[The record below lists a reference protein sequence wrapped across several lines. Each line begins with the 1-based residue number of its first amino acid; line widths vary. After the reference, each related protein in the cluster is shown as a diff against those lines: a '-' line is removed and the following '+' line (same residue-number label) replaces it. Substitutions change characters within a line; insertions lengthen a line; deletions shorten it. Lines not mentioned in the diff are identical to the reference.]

1 MAKSIRG
8 SRGQRGEQGIRGVH
22 GVQGEQGIPGS
33 NYIDAQTFCDFKEN
47 QAQLI
52 QTLNHS
58 MTKLSVDVSWL
69 KKINGW
75 QLGVI
80 SALTVG
86 MIVKMFI

>member
-1 MAKSIRG
+1 MEKK
-8 SRGQRGEQGIRGVH
+8 
-22 GVQGEQGIPGS
+22 
-33 NYIDAQTFCDFKEN
+33 YIDAKTFGDFKAN
-47 QAQLI
+47 QDKLI
-52 QTLNHS
+52 QALNHS

-80 SALTVG
+80 SALTIG